1 LREVSFSGYGAID
14 VLIGLAFL
22 YLLLS
27 TVCSAINEAI
37 ATALNLR
44 AKDLEKG
51 IRKLLGDDEA
61 AKNNF
66 YNAWRIQ
73 ALSRPKRFLGFI
85 PGLRDKKPSYIP
97 SRVFALTLVENVHQL
112 EGEVDDLR
120 HHAETLVADPGT
132 NEPVKRLLNDALRV
146 SAHIDNVTAQ
156 ADAFRKALETAFDE
170 SMERVKGWY
179 KRRVQLILF
188 AIALVVVGA
197 VNVDSF
203 AIGQRL
209 WKDTA
214 LRQAVV
220 AQATKTANDTEA
232 ECAKPDSTGSK
243 PTPAEIAGKC
253 FDQVKQLGLPVGW
266 SKATSP
272 SGWAIP
278 GKAAGLLLTAFAI
291 LLGAPFW
298 FDVLGK
304 VAQLKGAGATP
315 KTDTNDKGHTSGSG
329 GR

>member
-1 LREVSFSGYGAID
+1 MSLSGYGALD
-14 VLIGLAFL
+14 VFIGLAFL
-22 YLLLS
+22 YVLLS

-44 AKDLEKG
+44 AKNLEEG
-51 IRKLLGDDEA
+51 IKKLLGGDA
-61 AKNNF
+61 AATSRF
-66 YNAWRIQ
+66 YEAWRVE
-73 ALSRPKRFLGFI
+73 ALAKPRRFLGFI
-85 PGLRDKKPSYIP
+85 PGLGDKKPSYIP
-97 SRVFALTLVENVHQL
+97 SRVFGLTLLETVRKAEAAVE
-112 EGEVDDLR
+112 DLQA
-120 HHAETLVADPGT
+120 HAKALVADKDFRNDT
-132 NEPVKRLLNDALRV
+132 VKGLLGDALRACSFV
-146 SAHIDNVTAQ
+146 EGEAAQ
-156 ADAFRKALETAFDE
+156 AEAFRKALETAFDE
-170 SMERVKGWY
+170 AMERVKGWY

-188 AIALVVVGA
+188 VVALAVVGA
-197 VNVDSF
+197 INADSF

-220 AQATKTANDTEA
+220 AQATKTANDTQA
-232 ECAKPDSTGSK
+232 TCAKPASTGAN
-243 PTPAEIAGKC
+243 PTPADIAGKC
-253 FDQVKQLGLPVGW
+253 LDQVKELALPLGW

-272 SGWAIP
+272 HGWAIP

-298 FDVLGK
+298 FDLLGK

-315 KTDTNDKGHTSGSG
+315 KTDTDDKGHTSGSG